1 MASSA
6 NNNKRKRP
14 SPQRPSGRTPVEE
27 ALRDEKEREMK
38 VEIGTILFVALMVL
52 FFLCNFHLIG
62 AFGDA
67 ISGFFFGVFGLI
79 AYVTPIFAAIGLFF
93 YRANKNNKNALKK
106 LWASTGL
113 LFLIGIICDMAS
125 KAAVGMEK
133 YNFGELYKLCRD
145 RRSGGGLI
153 SGSIAY
159 LIKSF
164 LGNVGLVLLLILGIL
179 ICLILITEKSFINLV
194 KNKSIEI
201 AQRGKDYSEELRD
214 KRLLARENRSLLVDK
229 DGVNNPPGDKAL
241 NVRDKLRRPDAEAPL
256 FEEGSYVEMPPM
268 PAKPD
273 LDTGYKPNMR
283 ESLKAKIADSKEK
296 MAASK
301 EKHEN
306 EKKLNREARENDSIL
321 QVAGS
326 DGIHYGGNHSQEIHE
341 IAYDNYKPEKNS
353 SQGPAYDVNYEGG
366 YDNNN
371 AGGYN
376 DGYDNT
382 YDNGYYE
389 KPNDNGYYDNGSGN
403 GYYEEQGAG
412 ADDYEQQILNY
423 KIQNGETMVD
433 MYGRPVFNF
442 EKQEIRS
449 SHSVEVKEQFS
460 ALEGNSSE
468 EGGDYYNDDEDIL
481 ENKDED
487 ILSTYE
493 QAIRKEEAASKQSV
507 SYERNSY
514 ESSGS
519 EAEYQKPKAS
529 KPKASFVSDNG
540 EDSAA
545 VNAWKSAA
553 NSGDKTMAGA
563 YATATRI
570 PAGSH
575 DGERTAS
582 GSGALSSSAGA
593 KSSYSGVATP
603 GTIQYHS
610 DKPYEFP
617 PISLLKPAKNKALN
631 NARELEDTKY
641 NLQETLRNFGVNV
654 DITEAVQGPSVTR
667 YEMTLEPGTKV
678 SKILGLSD
686 DIKLSLA
693 SADIRIEAPIPGKS
707 AVGIEVPNKETSMV
721 SLRELLESKEFKNAE
736 SNLSFAVGKNIGGD
750 VIVTDIGKMPH
761 VLIAGA
767 TGSGKSVCINTLIM
781 SLIYKSS
788 PEDVQLI
795 MVDPKVVE
803 LSVYNGIPHLMLP
816 VVTDPKK
823 AAAALAWGVKEME
836 ERYKK
841 FADLG
846 VRDLK
851 GYNDKVKSMSEREI
865 EEANLNGIAHYKLPK
880 IVIIIDEL
888 ADLMMVCGKEVEE
901 AICRLAQL
909 ARACGIHLVVATQ
922 RPSVDVITG
931 LIKAN
936 MPSRMAFA
944 VSSGVDSRTILDTVG
959 AEKLLGKGD
968 MLFYPQGKP
977 KPERVQGA
985 FVSDE
990 EVSAVVDFLKAQ
1002 RLHNEF
1008 AERAGITV
1016 DNLENAG
1023 SGGASNKAGGGEE
1036 SDGRDELFA
1045 EAGRC
1050 IINSGKCSIGYLQ
1063 RMLKIGFNRAARIMD
1078 SLSEEGVVGPES
1090 GTKARE
1096 ILMTIEEF
1104 EAFLDS

>member
-27 ALRDEKEREMK
+27 ALREEKEREMK

-52 FFLCNFHLIG
+52 FFLCNFHIIG

-67 ISGFFFGVFGLI
+67 ISGFFFGVFGLTAYI
-79 AYVTPIFAAIGLFF
+79 APIVSIVALFF
-93 YRANKNNKNALKK
+93 YRANKNNRNALKK
-106 LWASTGL
+106 LWASVGL
-113 LFLIGIICDMAS
+113 FFLIGIICDMAG

-133 YNFGELYKLCRD
+133 YNFGELYKICRD
-145 RRSGGGLI
+145 GRKGGGLI
-153 SGSIAY
+153 SGSLAY

-194 KNKSIEI
+194 KDKGIEI
-201 AQRGKDYSEELRD
+201 ARKGKDYSEEIRD
-214 KRLLARENRSLLVDK
+214 RRLLAKENRNLLTDRGQ
-229 DGVNNPPGDKAL
+229 DAPAPSDKAL
-241 NVRDKLRRPDAEAPL
+241 NVRDKLRRPDAEAPI
-256 FEEGSYVEMPPM
+256 FEEGTYVEMPPM

-283 ESLKAKIADSKEK
+283 DSLKAKLADSKEK

-301 EKHEN
+301 EKHEI
-306 EKKLNREARENDSIL
+306 EKKLNREAKENDSIL

-341 IAYDNYKPEKNS
+341 IAYDDYKPEKNN

-382 YDNGYYE
+382 Y
-389 KPNDNGYYDNGSGN
+389 DNGYYDNGSGN

-460 ALEGNSSE
+460 ALEGNYSE

-493 QAIRKEEAASKQSV
+493 QAIRKEEAASK
-507 SYERNSY
+507 
-514 ESSGS
+514 
-519 EAEYQKPKAS
+519 PKAG
-529 KPKASFVSDNG
+529 KPKASFVSDTG

-545 VNAWKSAA
+545 VSAWKSAA

-575 DGERTAS
+575 DAPPERS
-582 GSGALSSSAGA
+582 SYGSGASGAENRRTGSAP
-593 KSSYSGVATP
+593 ATS

-610 DKPYEFP
+610 NKPYEFP

-631 NARELEDTKY
+631 NARELENTKY

-721 SLRELLESKEFKNAE
+721 SLRELFESKEFKNAE

-865 EEANLNGIAHYKLPK
+865 EEAGLNGIAHFKLPK

-1008 AERAGITV
+1008 AERVGVTV
-1016 DNLENAG
+1016 DNIESAG
-1023 SGGASNKAGGGEE
+1023 SGEASAKSGGGE

-1104 EAFLDS
+1104 EAYLDSSN

>member
-6 NNNKRKRP
+6 NNNNRKRT
-14 SPQRPSGRTPVEE
+14 SSGRPRSKMPVEE
-27 ALRDEKEREMK
+27 ALREEKEREMRI
-38 VEIGTILFVALMVL
+38 EIGTIIFVALMILV
-52 FFLCNFHLIG
+52 FLCNFHIIG

-67 ISGFFFGVFGLI
+67 VSGFMFGVFGLL
-79 AYVTPIFAAIGLFF
+79 AYVAPIFAVVAMFY
-93 YRANKNNKNALKK
+93 YRANRHNQAAMKK
-106 LWASTGL
+106 FAAVIMLY
-113 LFLIGIICDMAS
+113 FLIGIICDMAS
-125 KAAVGMEK
+125 KTAVGMES
-133 YNFGELYKLCRD
+133 YNFAELFKLGKEGRC
-145 RRSGGGLI
+145 GGGLI

-164 LGNVGLVLLLILGIL
+164 LGNVGLVLLLILGI
-179 ICLILITEKSFINLV
+179 IIALILITEKSFINMV
-194 KNKSIEI
+194 KEKGYDFVEKGKAYTDERRERRLAESGERRAMLEDGSRSKLPDKSF
-201 AQRGKDYSEELRD
+201 
-214 KRLLARENRSLLVDK
+214 N
-229 DGVNNPPGDKAL
+229 DGDLTEKPSNEKAL
-241 NVRDKLRRPDAEAPL
+241 NLRDKLRQTDSQAPI
-256 FEEGSYVEMPPM
+256 FEEGTYVEMPPM

-273 LDTGYKPNMR
+273 LDTGYKPTIR
-283 ESLKAKIADSKEK
+283 ESLKAKMQNQKEK
-296 MAASK
+296 RELDRKM
-301 EKHEN
+301 
-306 EKKLNREARENDSIL
+306 NREAKENNSIL
-321 QVAGS
+321 QVADS
-326 DGIHYGGNHSQEIHE
+326 DAIAYGNNHSGEIHE
-341 IAYDNYKPEKNS
+341 LSYGSGSASAPGAYS
-353 SQGPAYDVNYEGG
+353 R
-366 YDNNN
+366 
-371 AGGYN
+371 
-376 DGYDNT
+376 DGYAQGSYATD
-382 YDNGYYE
+382 GYGQDGYTSDGYPQEGYE
-389 KPNDNGYYDNGSGN
+389 QAGYTNNDNGNYPQN
-403 GYYEEQGAG
+403 GYG
-412 ADDYEQQILNY
+412 ADDYEQEILKY
-423 KIQNGETMVD
+423 KIQNGETIVD
-433 MYGRPVFNF
+433 MYGRPVFDF

-449 SHSVEVKEQFS
+449 AHNVEVKDQFS
-460 ALEGNSSE
+460 AMEGNTE
-468 EGGDYYNDDEDIL
+468 DTGTDYYNDDEDIL
-481 ENKDED
+481 ANKDED
-487 ILSTYE
+487 ILATYE
-493 QAIRKEEAASKQSV
+493 KVVRSEELNENATASRFAGENYAAS
-507 SYERNSY
+507 RPT
-514 ESSGS
+514 
-519 EAEYQKPKAS
+519 AARPTAA
-529 KPKASFVSDNG
+529 KPKASFETSSSGNTEAVS
-540 EDSAA
+540 
-545 VNAWKSAA
+545 AWKNTA

-575 DGERTAS
+575 DEQPK
-582 GSGALSSSAGA
+582 AGMPESKPA
-593 KSSYSGVATP
+593 YSN
-603 GTIQYHS
+603 
-610 DKPYEFP
+610 KPYKFP
-617 PISLLKPAKNKALN
+617 PINLLKA
-631 NARELEDTKY
+631 ARNRAVNSAAELENTKY

-693 SADIRIEAPIPGKS
+693 SEDIRIEAPIPGKS

-721 SLRELLESKEFKNAE
+721 SLRELLESRLFKDAD

-788 PEDVQLI
+788 PEDVQMI
-795 MVDPKVVE
+795 MIDPKVVE

-836 ERYKK
+836 DRYKK
-841 FADLG
+841 FADLS

-851 GYNDKVKSMSEREI
+851 GYNEKIKTMTSDEI
-865 EEANLNGIAHYKLPK
+865 AQAQLSGINHFKLPK

-1008 AERAGITV
+1008 AENAGINSET
-1016 DNLENAG
+1016 LNATDSG
-1023 SGGASNKAGGGEE
+1023 SGAGKAAAGGED
-1036 SDGRDELFA
+1036 DGRDELFA

-1104 EAFLDS
+1104 ESYLDS